1 MLLCESFRV
10 SFQLDNTFGA
20 VSANEVWKTPYFSN
34 NSIRFSRSI
43 AIDNYMSG
51 VQVLARTDRYRLSF
65 ISGGMFIRESTQA
78 FRIYARTQDWDR
90 VQTHLIDEHIVSYKT
105 LSSAKRLSREVV
117 LRLRS
122 LEPHEAKFA
131 LDADFEE
138 RRALL
143 WIAICRTYEII
154 PDFVRTVLT
163 ERLLALR
170 TDLSPQD
177 FEQFLEGRALLHCEV
192 DRLAPS
198 TRTKLRT
205 VLYRMMNEAGFYDKK
220 EGLKSTYIPASV
232 RRLIEANIPS
242 EIRYFPG
249 QDS

>member
-1 MLLCESFRV
+1 VYLELNNSYGTV
-10 SFQLDNTFGA
+10 SGN
-20 VSANEVWKTPYFSN
+20 NCWKTPYFLDN
-34 NSIRFSRSI
+34 FIRFSRPV
-43 AIDNYMSG
+43 AIENCMSG
-51 VQVLARTDRYRLSF
+51 AQILAGTDRYRLSF

-78 FRIYARTQDWDR
+78 FHIYARAKDWSH

-105 LSSAKRLSREVV
+105 LSSAKRLSREIV

-122 LEPHEAKFA
+122 LEPHEADFA
-131 LDADFEE
+131 IDADFEE

-163 ERLLALR
+163 ERLLSLR

-177 FEQFLEGRALLHCEV
+177 FEQFLEGRALLHSEIES
-192 DRLAPS
+192 LAPS

-205 VLYRMMNEAGFYDKK
+205 VLYRMLDEAGFYDKN
-220 EGLKSTYIPASV
+220 EGLKASHVPASV
-232 RRLIEANIPS
+232 RRLIDAHAPS

-249 QDS
+249 HDL